1 MQKLKQKGKIMNQD
15 HSVFQL
21 TTNPKKSFTINIP
34 RFRTVE
40 IKQTENNRAIFSFIE
55 QPNFFSLLEAV
66 FEENGNIIKLLSQ
79 GVIPTNSLLEFSA
92 LVYYHLQAQSSF
104 INWYKLPH
112 RVLSEE
118 TLSKLRTTPFA
129 QFDSKLAF
137 EVAHCYLGQMDVFS
151 LLLDWNQF
159 GTANRITQAMQ
170 RTGKYMSEPFAFGG
184 RSFFDLNQNIIKNFL
199 LKSDVTSEAFLQSLN
214 NEYNHTG
221 ITIGYLDLMRQYVT
235 ERLSQSDELNSTIID
250 IFDTTFWL
258 AINVS
263 LIQLRRVPATA
274 EIKTLFEKIDFAL
287 LIQRW
292 NECKSIIQ
300 RYELINR
307 TIFSPKEGYSSL
319 NCFHQFK

>member
-1 MQKLKQKGKIMNQD
+1 MNQD

-21 TTNPKKSFTINIP
+21 TTNPEKSFTINIP
-34 RFRTVE
+34 PFKSVE
-40 IKQTENNRAIFSFIE
+40 IVESQENQALFKFS
-55 QPNFFSLLEAV
+55 QQLNFPSLLEAI
-66 FEENGNIIKLLSQ
+66 FEENNNIIKLLSQ

-104 INWYKLPH
+104 INWHKLPN
-112 RVLSEE
+112 RTLNDE

-129 QFDSKLAF
+129 QLDPKSAFD
-137 EVAHCYLGQMDVFS
+137 VAHCYLGQIDVFS
-151 LLLDWNQF
+151 VLLDWTQF
-159 GTANRITQAMQ
+159 GTANKITQSMQ

-184 RSFFDLNQNIIKNFL
+184 RSFFDFSQNIIKNFL
-199 LKSDVTSEAFLQSLN
+199 LKSDVTSETFLQSLN
-214 NEYNHTG
+214 NEYNYTG
-221 ITIGYLDLMRQYVT
+221 ITIDYLDLMRQYAT
-235 ERLSQSDELNSTIID
+235 AHLSQSDELNATVID
-250 IFDTTFWL
+250 VFDTTFWL

-287 LIQRW
+287 LIQRC

-307 TIFSPKEGYSSL
+307 TIFSPKEGYTAL

>member
-1 MQKLKQKGKIMNQD
+1 MKSKQEGKIMNQ
-15 HSVFQL
+15 HNSIFQF
-21 TTNPKKSFTINIP
+21 TTNTEKSFTINIP

-40 IKQTENNRAIFSFIE
+40 IKQTENNQAIFPFIE

-79 GVIPTNSLLEFSA
+79 DIISADALLEFSA
-92 LVYYHLQAQSSF
+92 LVYYHLQSQSVL

-118 TLSKLRTTPFA
+118 TLSKLRTTPFT
-129 QFDSKLAF
+129 QLDSKLAF
-137 EVAHCYLGQMDVFS
+137 EVAHCYLGQIDVFS
-151 LLLDWNQF
+151 VMLDWTQF
-159 GTANRITQAMQ
+159 GTANRITQTMQ

-184 RSFFDLNQNIIKNFL
+184 RSFFDLSQNIIKNFL

-214 NEYNHTG
+214 NEYNYTG
-221 ITIGYLDLMRQYVT
+221 ITIGYLDLMRQYAT
-235 ERLSQSDELNSTIID
+235 EHLSQSDKLNATVID
-250 IFDTTFWL
+250 VFDTTFWL

-307 TIFSPKEGYSSL
+307 TIFSPKEGYTAL

>member
-1 MQKLKQKGKIMNQD
+1 MKSKQEGKIMNQH
-15 HSVFQL
+15 HSIFQL
-21 TTNPKKSFTINIP
+21 TTNPEKSFTINIP

-40 IKQTENNRAIFSFIE
+40 IKQTENNRAIFPFIE
-55 QPNFFSLLEAV
+55 QPNFFSLLEAI
-66 FEENGNIIKLLSQ
+66 FEESENIIKLLSQ
-79 GVIPTNSLLEFSA
+79 DIISADALLEFSA
-92 LVYYHLQAQSSF
+92 LVYYHLQSQSF
-104 INWYKLPH
+104 LINWHKLPN
-112 RVLSEE
+112 RALSEE

-129 QFDSKLAF
+129 QLDPKSAFD
-137 EVAHCYLGQMDVFS
+137 VAHCYLGQMDVFS

-184 RSFFDLNQNIIKNFL
+184 RSFFDLSQNIIKNFL

-214 NEYNHTG
+214 NEYNYTG
-221 ITIGYLDLMRQYVT
+221 ITIGYLDLMRQYAT
-235 ERLSQSDELNSTIID
+235 EHLSQSDKLNATVID
-250 IFDTTFWL
+250 VFDTTFWL

-287 LIQRW
+287 LIQKW
-292 NECKSIIQ
+292 SECESIIQ

-307 TIFSPKEGYSSL
+307 TIFSPKEGFTAL
-319 NCFHQFK
+319 NCFHQFNK

>member
-1 MQKLKQKGKIMNQD
+1 MKSKQEGKIMNQ
-15 HSVFQL
+15 HNSIFQF
-21 TTNPKKSFTINIP
+21 TTNTEKSFTINIP

-40 IKQTENNRAIFSFIE
+40 IKQTENNQAIFPFIE

-79 GVIPTNSLLEFSA
+79 DIISADALLEFSA

-104 INWYKLPH
+104 VNWYKLPN
-112 RVLSEE
+112 RTLNDEI
-118 TLSKLRTTPFA
+118 LSKLRTTPFA
-129 QFDSKLAF
+129 QLDPKSAF

-170 RTGKYMSEPFAFGG
+170 RTGKYMSESFAFGG
-184 RSFFDLNQNIIKNFL
+184 RSFFDLSQNIIKNFL

-214 NEYNHTG
+214 NEYNYTG
-221 ITIGYLDLMRQYVT
+221 ITIGYLDLMRQYAT
-235 ERLSQSDELNSTIID
+235 EHLSQSDKLNATVID
-250 IFDTTFWL
+250 VFDTTFWL

-292 NECKSIIQ
+292 NECESIIQ

-307 TIFSPKEGYSSL
+307 TIFSPKEGYTAL
-319 NCFHQFK
+319 NCFHQFNK

>member
-1 MQKLKQKGKIMNQD
+1 MQKPKQEGKIMNQH
-15 HSVFQL
+15 HSFFQF
-21 TTNPKKSFTINIP
+21 TTNTEKSFTINIP

-79 GVIPTNSLLEFSA
+79 GVIPTNSLLDFSA

-118 TLSKLRTTPFA
+118 ALSKLRTTPFA
-129 QFDSKLAF
+129 QLDSKLAF
-137 EVAHCYLGQMDVFS
+137 EVAHCYLGQIDVFS
-151 LLLDWNQF
+151 VLLDWTQF

-184 RSFFDLNQNIIKNFL
+184 RSFFNLSQNIIKNFL
-199 LKSDVTSEAFLQSLN
+199 LKSDVISEAFLQSLN
-214 NEYNHTG
+214 NEYNYTG

-235 ERLSQSDELNSTIID
+235 ERLSQSDELNATVID
-250 IFDTTFWL
+250 VFDTTFWL

-287 LIQRW
+287 LIQKW
-292 NECKSIIQ
+292 NKCESIIQ
-300 RYELINR
+300 RYELVNR

>member
-1 MQKLKQKGKIMNQD
+1 MNQH
-15 HSVFQL
+15 HSIFQL
-21 TTNPKKSFTINIP
+21 TTNPEKSFTINIP
-34 RFRTVE
+34 PFKAVE
-40 IKQTENNRAIFSFIE
+40 IVESQENQALFKFSK
-55 QPNFFSLLEAV
+55 QPNFPSLLETI
-66 FEENGNIIKLLSQ
+66 FEENNNIIKLLSQ

-92 LVYYHLQAQSSF
+92 LVYYHLQTQSSF

-129 QFDSKLAF
+129 QLDPKSAFD
-137 EVAHCYLGQMDVFS
+137 VAYCYLGQIDVFS
-151 LLLDWNQF
+151 VLLDWTQF
-159 GTANRITQAMQ
+159 STANRITQAMQ

-184 RSFFDLNQNIIKNFL
+184 RSFFDLSQNIIKNFL

-221 ITIGYLDLMRQYVT
+221 ITIGYLDLMRQYAT
-235 ERLSQSDELNSTIID
+235 AHLSQSDELNATVID
-250 IFDTTFWL
+250 VFDTTFWL

-263 LIQLRRVPATA
+263 LIQLRRIPATA
-274 EIKTLFEKIDFAL
+274 EIKTLFEKIDFDL

-292 NECKSIIQ
+292 NECESIIQ

-307 TIFSPKEGYSSL
+307 TIFLPKEGYTAL